1 MVKNLPSNAG
11 DSRDMGLIPES
22 GRSPRGEPW
31 QPIPVFLPGESH
43 GQTSL
48 VGYNPWGRKELNM
61 TEATEHKCSP
71 MYWREIEDV
80 GLEDLVLSFSFSVL
94 VF

>member
-1 MVKNLPSNAG
+1 
-11 DSRDMGLIPES
+11 
-22 GRSPRGEPW
+22 
-31 QPIPVFLPGESH
+31 
-43 GQTSL
+43 
-48 VGYNPWGRKELNM
+48 M